1 MTPVYQNETT
11 RARPGARAVVHSRA
25 SMTAEQLA
33 LPQIDA
39 YLQEPSLYKL
49 AHDKRVWVNRS
60 LRMDQIEWVGFDMDY
75 TLAIYNQTEIDKLSV
90 AATVKKLVA
99 RGYPPELADVNYAY
113 DFPVRGLLI
122 DKRFGHLLKM
132 DRYKYVGKGYHGM
145 RELTHDERRNLYHA
159 RKVRP
164 VAPRYH
170 WIDTLYALPEAAL
183 YAGAVDLL
191 DRLNAP
197 VDYAQLFQD
206 IRECIDEAHRDGAI
220 VDVIQHDLPRF
231 VMRDLDLAASLH
243 KLRSAGKKLFVL
255 TNSRWG
261 YTDTM
266 MKYLLEGMM
275 TEYPSWR
282 NFFDVVVVAA
292 TKPAFFQ
299 ERRPFMER
307 VGEITQPATR
317 LERGH
322 IYEGGNLRDF
332 ERLIHSGGDAV
343 LYIGDHIYGD
353 ILRSKKESAWRT
365 AMIVQE
371 MVGESVASES
381 TRGDLAQLD
390 SNARQRDRL
399 EDELR
404 FRQARLKAIVRALE
418 EHGVRPSFASR
429 EATGVLAPLRAAE
442 EEPVEPSVTV
452 PPDATGESIAAS
464 ANGTEAEPRAA
475 VPVTL
480 QVPDNVH
487 DLEAERVREKR
498 GIERIRGALR
508 ELDDQSRKLQRKADR
523 TFHPYWGSIFK
534 QGVELS
540 SFGDQVETYA
550 CLYTARVSNF
560 LLYSPLHYFRSPR
573 DYMPHELP

>member
-1 MTPVYQNETT
+1 MT
-11 RARPGARAVVHSRA
+11 
-25 SMTAEQLA
+25 TAEQLP

-39 YLQEPSLYKL
+39 FLQERSLYKL
-49 AHDKRVWVNRS
+49 QHDKRVWVNRT

-75 TLAIYNQTEIDKLSV
+75 TLAIYKQVEIDRLSIQ
-90 AATVKKLVA
+90 ATVKKLVD
-99 RGYPPELADVNYAY
+99 RGYPPELAEVQYAY
-113 DFPVRGLLI
+113 EFPVRGLLI
-122 DKRFGHLLKM
+122 DKRFGHMLKM

-145 RELTHDERRNLYHA
+145 RELSREERRNLYHA

-191 DRLNAP
+191 DRYGTP

-231 VMRDLDLAASLH
+231 VLKDNDLAPTLH
-243 KLRSAGKKLFVL
+243 KLRSAGKKLFLL

-261 YTDTM
+261 YSDAM
-266 MKYLLEGMM
+266 MHYLLDGMM
-275 TEYPSWR
+275 SEYPSWR
-282 NFFDVVVVAA
+282 NYFDVVVVAA

-299 ERRPFMER
+299 ERRPFLER
-307 VGEITQPATR
+307 VGDTTHPVTR

-332 ERLIHSGGDAV
+332 ERMIHSGGDSV
-343 LYIGDHIYGD
+343 LYVGDHIYGD

-371 MVGESVASES
+371 MAGESVAMEK

-390 SNARQRDRL
+390 TMARQRDRL

-404 FRQARLKAIVRALE
+404 FRQARLKAILRALE
-418 EHGVRPSFASR
+418 EKGIRVPSAARDSGPQ
-429 EATGVLAPLRAAE
+429 ATNGAHPSLAIDGHVT
-442 EEPVEPSVTV
+442 PVET
-452 PPDATGESIAAS
+452 AHAS
-464 ANGTEAEPRAA
+464 EPETEAPVIAMA
-475 VPVTL
+475 PPANTPGVVPIPDDAL
-480 QVPDNVH
+480 SALSFNVPDNVH
-487 DLEAERVREKR
+487 DLEAERVSEKR
-498 GIERIRGALR
+498 GIERIRGGLR
-508 ELDDQSRKLQRKADR
+508 ELDEASRKLQRQVDQ

-534 QGVELS
+534 LGVELS
-540 SFGDQVETYA
+540 SFGDQVENYA
-550 CLYTARVSNF
+550 CLYTARVSN
-560 LLYSPLHYFRSPR
+560 LLSYSPLHYFRSPR